1 MRTTQTPNDPKKD
14 PLKVSSSEP
23 IRVFQRSD
31 LGMTSK
37 TARWDSPFQCPFPC
51 SEKICLAK
59 FQTMVHGQAQFLLY
73 LYIRVSFCFC
83 ISFRESCHHVY
94 CLLLSFHFHF
104 FPDSN
109 VLFFTL
115 KRILSLYKS
124 PKIAPTLTNEA
135 FTYLFNWRSWK
146 RRWMRTMWWATS
158 RTMGDQLA
166 DVTLKFCQIL
176 EIFSSWKEIIIG
188 KSGTEAVQIL
198 LHRNWLVLFSADLL
212 SWPPTCIM
220 NSCSMLLMMKELLG
234 LWVEED
240 QKNLMNYMN

>member
-1 MRTTQTPNDPKKD
+1 MPLSLFGENLFGQVPNNGPRTGT
-14 PLKVSSSEP
+14 VSLISVHTC
-23 IRVFQRSD
+23 IILFLHFFQRI
-31 LGMTSK
+31 LP
-37 TARWDSPFQCPFPC
+37 PFF
-51 SEKICLAK
+51 
-59 FQTMVHGQAQFLLY
+59 G
-73 LYIRVSFCFC
+73 
-83 ISFRESCHHVY
+83 HVY